1 MPVKKP
7 KVLFFSTT
15 SYAEPIPESIN
26 KKFEV
31 LGKLATIKI
40 IAYKAKNSESHVSS
54 SIFHL
59 FKRPKNRFIRYIK
72 TTFTTL
78 FIMRKHF
85 SRADIVVVQDPI
97 LALLVLLSIRFV
109 SKKPKLVIE
118 SHGDFIETI
127 TLEKNLFFP
136 KLYKFLL
143 KIIASYTLNRAD
155 CLRVIS
161 SSTRKQVESFTQN
174 KLIVEFPAWIDLKNF
189 LDVDYNPEKST
200 VLFLGS
206 ISDRKNPLLI
216 LRSLNN
222 LRKDTVFYLT
232 LIGPHINKEYLNM
245 LDQYITNNNLDEF
258 VTIKKEIEQAE
269 VIDFLSSSSL
279 LILPS
284 KSEGLGRVILE
295 AQAVGCPVLV
305 SDSGGMKDFIE
316 DTKTGFIFKN
326 NDVIDLSEKIEL
338 ILNDKQLM
346 KDVSIHGKESLY
358 KFYNSDSFIQ
368 GYKKIFE
375 QV

>member
-1 MPVKKP
+1 MLNKKS

-15 SYAEPIPESIN
+15 SYKEPLPESIN
-26 KKFEV
+26 KKFEA
-31 LGKLATIKI
+31 LGTLATIKI
-40 IAYKAKNSESHVSS
+40 FAYKARNSENHLSS
-54 SIFHL
+54 SILHL

-72 TTFTTL
+72 TTFISL
-78 FIMRKHF
+78 ILMRKHF

-97 LALLVLLSIRFV
+97 LALLVILSVKTVTR
-109 SKKPKLVIE
+109 KPKIVIE

-136 KLYKFLL
+136 KLYKILL
-143 KIIASYTLNRAD
+143 KSIASYTLNKAD

-161 SSTRKQVESFTQN
+161 SSTKEQVESFTEE
-174 KLIVEFPAWIDLKNF
+174 KTIVEFPAWIDLRNF
-189 LDVDYNPEKST
+189 LDVNYKPEKKT
-200 VLFLGS
+200 ILFLGS

-222 LRKDTVFYLT
+222 LRKKSIFFLT
-232 LIGPHINKEYLNM
+232 IIGPHINKEYLKKLN
-245 LDQYITNNNLDEF
+245 QYILNNDLDEF
-258 VTIKKEIEQAE
+258 ATIKEEVEQEE
-269 VIDFLSSSSL
+269 VIHYLSKSSL

-305 SDSGGMKDFIE
+305 SDSGGMKDFIDE
-316 DTKTGFIFKN
+316 KKTGFIFKN

-338 ILNDKQLM
+338 ILNDEQLM
-346 KDVSIHGKESLY
+346 EDVSTLGKESII
-358 KFYNSDSFIQ
+358 KFYNSDSFTK

>member
-40 IAYKAKNSESHVSS
+40 FAYKANNSENHVSS

-72 TTFTTL
+72 TIFITI

-97 LALLVLLSIRFV
+97 LSLLVLLSIRFV

-161 SSTRKQVESFTQN
+161 SSTRQQVESFTQN

-222 LRKDTVFYLT
+222 LRKDTIFYLT

-258 VTIKKEIEQAE
+258 VTIKKEIEQAG

-284 KSEGLGRVILE
+284 KSEGLGRVVLE